1 MKATKLKP
9 LVGPKNTGAGSGGP
23 YGRHGPAKVPERTHQ
38 NFEAHRRIV
47 KTQATTFPNPEKDRE
62 KARDLGGPK
71 RNQMVVGK
79 MPIAQ
84 SHGGRL
90 LNPPMYARTKPK
102 SVVP

>member
-1 MKATKLKP
+1 MKATKLKQ
-9 LVGPKNTGAGSGGP
+9 LVGPKNLGAGRGGSQ
-23 YGRHGPAKVPERTHQ
+23 GRGKPKAPERTHL
-38 NFEAHRRIV
+38 NFEAQRRII
-47 KTQATTFPNPEKDRE
+47 KGQATTFPNPEKDRE

-71 RNQMVVGK
+71 RNQMVVGQ

-84 SHGGRL
+84 SHGGRM